1 MNKTIL
7 FFLALVLAA
16 TTACGR
22 GSSNNNPVK
31 EETMATEGNGKVIH
45 LTKAEFLAKVYNFE
59 KNPEEWKYEGDKPA
73 IVDFYAD
80 WCGPC
85 KMLSLVLDQ
94 IKDVKIVKVDV
105 DESPNLCK
113 QYAIMSV
120 PTLMIFKDGKMISK
134 KNGYM
139 PLEMIN
145 SWIEENR

>member
-1 MNKTIL
+1 MAQMLNNDN
-7 FFLALVLAA
+7 FN
-16 TTACGR
+16 
-22 GSSNNNPVK
+22 SSV
-31 EETMATEGNGKVIH
+31 ETGVC
-45 LTKAEFLAKVYNFE
+45 V
-59 KNPEEWKYEGDKPA
+59 
-73 IVDFYAD
+73 VDFFAT

-120 PTLMIFKDGKMISK
+120 PTLMIFKNGKMISK
-134 KNGYM
+134 KNGYI